1 MQFLQSITSLPRE
14 MLWAAGVV
22 VAFLVI
28 LIWARYG
35 RRRYLVIEHNEAAE
49 IIALQLGRIAD
60 AIERLAPLLPRP
72 QAPLPPREEE
82 KTTRHVAQSMFGR

>member
-1 MQFLQSITSLPRE
+1 MQFLQSITSLPKGV
-14 MLWAAGVV
+14 LVGAGAV
-22 VAFLVI
+22 VALLMI

-60 AIERLAPLLPRP
+60 AIERMSPLPRP
-72 QAPLPPREEE
+72 QPPPREEE
-82 KTTRHVAQSMFGR
+82 KPARRVGMSMFNR

>member
-1 MQFLQSITSLPRE
+1 MPSLQSITSLPRE
-14 MLWAAGVV
+14 ALWAAGAAVSL
-22 VAFLVI
+22 LVI

-82 KTTRHVAQSMFGR
+82 KTTRRVGLSMFGR

>member
-22 VAFLVI
+22 VALLVI

-35 RRRYLVIEHNEAAE
+35 RRRYLVIEHIEAAE

-60 AIERLAPLLPRP
+60 AIERLS
-72 QAPLPPREEE
+72 PLPHPPPLPREEE
-82 KTTRHVAQSMFGR
+82 KTARRVSMSMFNR